1 MLDVLE
7 EGVTLLGGEKFS
19 TGSVVLPFL
28 NKLKRVLEVTEDDP
42 VYIAKFK
49 RDLGLDL
56 ERRCDANLNE
66 ELLRKASFFDK
77 RYFSLKFLSEE
88 ERVTV
93 LEEIR
98 LELKDLEEKAKTQQ
112 LLEVHDEVNQNPPK
126 KRRLLGSWSDSDDE
140 EEVQNA
146 EAELASYQAERKLK
160 GDGCPFSWWRDRR
173 GSYPLMSRLARKYLS
188 VQATSTPAERVMST
202 MGIVLEKKRQAM
214 TGELFSEIMFLSDT
228 F

>member
-7 EGVTLLGGEKFS
+7 EGITLLGGEKYS

-28 NKLKRVLEVTEDDP
+28 NRLKKVLEVTEDDP

-49 RDLGLDL
+49 RELGSDL
-56 ERRCDANLNE
+56 ERRCDENLNE

-77 RYFSLKFLSEE
+77 RYFSLKFLTEE
-88 ERVTV
+88 ERKTV
-93 LEEIR
+93 VEEIR
-98 LELKDLEEKAKTQQ
+98 RELRDLEEKAKTQQ
-112 LLEVHDEVNQNPPK
+112 LLEAHDEVNQNPPK
-126 KRRLLGSWSDSDDE
+126 KRRLLGSLSDSDD

-160 GDGCPFSWWRDRR
+160 GDSCPFSWWRDRR

-188 VQATSTPAERVMST
+188 VQATSTPAERVMSA

-228 F
+228 V

>member
-112 LLEVHDEVNQNPPK
+112 LLEVHDKVNQNPPK
-126 KRRLLGSWSDSDDE
+126 KRRLLGSLSDSDDE

>member
-126 KRRLLGSWSDSDDE
+126 KRRLLGSLSDSDDE

>member
-1 MLDVLE
+1 M
-7 EGVTLLGGEKFS
+7 LGGGKYS

-77 RYFSLKFLSEE
+77 RYWSLKFLSEE

-126 KRRLLGSWSDSDDE
+126 KRRLLGSLSDSDDE

>member
-1 MLDVLE
+1 M
-7 EGVTLLGGEKFS
+7 
-19 TGSVVLPFL
+19 
-28 NKLKRVLEVTEDDP
+28 
-42 VYIAKFK
+42 
-49 RDLGLDL
+49 

-126 KRRLLGSWSDSDDE
+126 KRRLLGSLSDSDDE